1 MSLANLKI
9 TANLHRPRS
18 ELYQNYLQSR
28 FCQQDKN
35 NAELNRNLEHLD
47 KIRYSK
53 RKYKDKKCW
62 MNAFARLWI

>member
-18 ELYQNYLQSR
+18 ELYQNYLQSW

-53 RKYKDKKCW
+53 RK
-62 MNAFARLWI
+62 